1 VVGEDHG
8 ECSPRLRRLR
18 IRRRFAD
25 YQDKTR
31 QDEKSLAEFA
41 RRYDA
46 PRSAIAICGSTEA
59 VVVCNSPCLQLRCG
73 WSDGM
78 QAGWSLRMVSDLC
91 RAAPQR

>member
-1 VVGEDHG
+1 MASAPPGSAAYACAG
-8 ECSPRLRRLR
+8 GLP
-18 IRRRFAD
+18 II
-25 YQDKTR
+25 KTR

-73 WSDGM
+73 WSGGM